1 MAIRLMF
8 ETHGISEDNEAGIAT
23 GWLEGRLSAAGRRL
37 APAIGERHADADAVI
52 ASDLGR
58 ARETA
63 ELAFAGRAGVV
74 RYDRRLRECNYGG
87 FNGAPA
93 ETVARER
100 RRRIDEPFPGGESL
114 RQVVD
119 RVASLLEEVARGP
132 DGATVVLIGHSATR
146 WAIEHLLE
154 GTALEEL
161 VDAPFAWREGWL
173 YTLPWGWRRSQA

>member
-1 MAIRLMF
+1 V
-8 ETHGISEDNEAGIAT
+8 H
-23 GWLEGRLSAAGRRL
+23 
-37 APAIGERHADADAVI
+37 
-52 ASDLGR
+52 
-58 ARETA
+58 
-63 ELAFAGRAGVV
+63 
-74 RYDRRLRECNYGG
+74 YDRRLRECNYGG

-132 DGATVVLIGHSATR
+132 DGATVVLIGPSATR